1 MTHASAPLGQPP
13 ACYTAMRDRLR
24 GPLIAA
30 LVSLAAGALPQAA
43 QAQPAGVEPRAA
55 ELLQASTAFL
65 ARQKQFSVNAGMTLE
80 VVLKSG
86 QKLQFDHTGALSVQR
101 PNRLRADRRGDL
113 VDQVFYY
120 DGKSITLYDPA
131 QRYYATVAAPDT
143 LEAMLDFA
151 RTKLDIEAPAGDLLY
166 GNAFEIVM
174 DGVTSGFVVGKSMV
188 GGVRCDHLA
197 FRGADVDWQVW
208 IQDSGPPLPRKYVIT
223 SREIP
228 GAPEFA
234 VVMTKWNL
242 APKFTKWTFAFT
254 PPKDAQKV
262 EFLPL
267 EKGELKSR

>member
-1 MTHASAPLGQPP
+1 MPT
-13 ACYTAMRDRLR
+13 DRHNRLAV
-24 GPLIAA
+24 IAA
-30 LVSLAAGALPQAA
+30 LALAAVAMLPGAAS
-43 QAQPAGVEPRAA
+43 AQPAGVDPQAVK
-55 ELLQASTAFL
+55 LLRESTALL
-65 ARQKQFSVNAGMTLE
+65 AAQTQFRVDARMTIE

-86 QKLQFDHTGALSVQR
+86 QKLQFDTAASLALQR
-101 PNRLRADRRGDL
+101 PNKLRGERRGTF
-113 VDQVFYY
+113 VDQIFYY
-120 DGKSITLYDPA
+120 DGKSLTLWNPGE
-131 QRYYATVAAPDT
+131 RYYATVAAPDT